1 MFFKRFFILILFL
14 QFHQNISAQDDFYN
28 VDSISEIRM
37 YFYQQNWDHLL
48 DSMYVAGQNDRILA
62 NININGDS
70 YDSVGVRYKGFSSVS
85 INNIKNPFNIK
96 LDYVD
101 NDQDHKGIN
110 KIKLSNVIQDPSFIR
125 EVLSYEI
132 ARNYMPASQ
141 ANYTNL
147 FINDTL
153 WGLYV
158 NVEAVN
164 DKFTVDHFGSMDNP
178 FFKCNPENLNIQI
191 GGENSNLS
199 NSHGTDS
206 SDYYS
211 YYDIESNY
219 GWSNLYQL
227 IDTLNNYS
235 DSVYKLLNIDRVL
248 WMHAFNYALIN
259 YDSYIGYSQNY
270 YLFKQRSN
278 EFSPILWDLNM
289 SFGGFRLTDASQL
302 YFNGFN
308 IVQAQLMDP
317 LIHYFTPFISNRP
330 LITKLFQSAR
340 NRKMY
345 LAHLRTI
352 INENFLN
359 QNYFA
364 RAQYIQNLI
373 DTHVQADTNKFYT
386 YNNFTT
392 NLTNS
397 VSLVASICPGISEL
411 MDART
416 NYLINYSGYSGA
428 PSIDSVAPQNLVFGN
443 DLYINTYVSSSNDVE
458 LYYRSGENMRFNKVP
473 MFDDGNH
480 NDGQANDGN
489 FGCVITNCSN
499 SLDYYI
505 YAENDSAGVFSPQ
518 RAAYEFYSLSA
529 SIPQGSLV
537 INEVMSNNKSVIADN
552 SGKYDDWIE
561 LYNNSSTPIS
571 TKGLFFSDNLQNL
584 SKWGLPNAVI
594 LAGDYFI
601 IWADED
607 GHQGDN
613 HANFQLSN
621 LGEQLI
627 ISNNDLSVIDA
638 EFIYPQ
644 QDDVAYGRSPNGIG
658 MFAML
663 TPTFNANNTPS
674 STNNILQLKL
684 ITAFPNPFLEQLNV
698 KTSQSFSIFNVL
710 SEVMYNSN
718 KSEVSINTIDWNP
731 GVYFLKNKSDNQSL
745 KLIKIN

>member
-345 LAHLRTI
+345 LAHLRTV

-416 NYLINYSGYSGA
+416 NYLIN
-428 PSIDSVAPQNLVFGN
+428 
-443 DLYINTYVSSSNDVE
+443 
-458 LYYRSGENMRFNKVP
+458 
-473 MFDDGNH
+473 
-480 NDGQANDGN
+480 
-489 FGCVITNCSN
+489 
-499 SLDYYI
+499 
-505 YAENDSAGVFSPQ
+505 
-518 RAAYEFYSLSA
+518 
-529 SIPQGSLV
+529 
-537 INEVMSNNKSVIADN
+537 
-552 SGKYDDWIE
+552 
-561 LYNNSSTPIS
+561 
-571 TKGLFFSDNLQNL
+571 
-584 SKWGLPNAVI
+584 
-594 LAGDYFI
+594 
-601 IWADED
+601 
-607 GHQGDN
+607 
-613 HANFQLSN
+613 
-621 LGEQLI
+621 
-627 ISNNDLSVIDA
+627 
-638 EFIYPQ
+638 
-644 QDDVAYGRSPNGIG
+644 
-658 MFAML
+658 
-663 TPTFNANNTPS
+663 
-674 STNNILQLKL
+674 
-684 ITAFPNPFLEQLNV
+684 
-698 KTSQSFSIFNVL
+698 
-710 SEVMYNSN
+710 
-718 KSEVSINTIDWNP
+718 
-731 GVYFLKNKSDNQSL
+731 
-745 KLIKIN
+745 